1 MSAMMTSQD
10 AIGDNEAADTSDLPD
25 WLDRITAVAGALGQ
39 ETFETQLMA
48 LLNRL
53 LPVDHCTVFTF
64 DPKGQAGHLF
74 TSSKMPA
81 AEAETLARDYVGGY
95 YAEDPNYEAMRRIET
110 DPDAPVIALP
120 AQNDEQNYNRAYR
133 ERFFERTDLIDKAA
147 AMTRLPE
154 GTVYCSFYRMG
165 GSGKFSDHDR
175 ARLNRVLPLVT
186 SLIGAHYR
194 LRQAPIV
201 SDASTK
207 PRETGGAHSL
217 VYTIIQSNTPPFE
230 KLTDRERE
238 VCARIL
244 LGYTSEAIGLD
255 LDIAPT
261 SVATYR
267 KRAYG
272 KLGIASQNELFSLC
286 LDAVDRLGT
295 VPHA

>member
-1 MSAMMTSQD
+1 MTMRNATTEND
-10 AIGDNEAADTSDLPD
+10 PDLPD
-25 WLDRITAVAGALGQ
+25 WLDRITAVAAVLGQ
-39 ETFETQLMA
+39 DSFETQLMA

-64 DPKGQAGHLF
+64 DPRGQAGHLF

-81 AEAETLARDYVGGY
+81 AEAEILAREYVGGF
-95 YAEDPNYEAMRRIET
+95 YAQDPNYKAMRRIES
-110 DPDAPVIALP
+110 DPQEPVVALP
-120 AQNDEQNYNRAYR
+120 ALDDEQRYNRAYR

-147 AMTRLPE
+147 AMIRLPE

-165 GSGKFSDHDR
+165 GSGKFTDSDR
-175 ARLNRVLPLVT
+175 VRLDRVLPLVT
-186 SLIGAHYR
+186 SLVGAHYR
-194 LRQAPIV
+194 LRQSPA
-201 SDASTK
+201 ASEKDSKSTRK
-207 PRETGGAHSL
+207 GGAQSL
-217 VYTIIQSNTPPFE
+217 VHTIIRSTVPPFD

-267 KRAYG
+267 KRAYA
-272 KLGIASQNELFSLC
+272 KLGIVSQNELFSLC
-286 LDAVDRLGT
+286 LDAVDRMGRAAH
-295 VPHA
+295 V